1 MATRSVQ
8 ESSLTSLADAIR
20 AKGGTSDTLAFPSG
34 FVEAI
39 EAIQTGGGSIENLL
53 FGLPYATG
61 SFTAAEDITS
71 TYTIC
76 TLPDSVLIAA
86 NNQTAIIGTFCIW
99 CVKSPNST
107 WDWDIKGLD
116 IGIYSYSY
124 VGKSKK
130 SIYAFVYATT
140 VCTYGDGVIGFSGK
154 DVQIKLTSSLLIPAG
169 RNYNWLYIP
178 FVFN

>member
-8 ESSLTSLADAIR
+8 ESSLTSLAEAIR

-39 EAIQTGGGSIENLL
+39 EAIQTGGGGTENLL

-86 NNQTAIIGTFCIW
+86 NRQTALIGTFCIW
-99 CVKSPNST
+99 CVKSPNANF
-107 WDWDIKGLD
+107 DIRGLD

-124 VGKSKK
+124 VGTGKTRL
-130 SIYAFVYATT
+130 YAFAYKNTGRY
-140 VCTYGDGVIGFSGK
+140 YGDGVIDFSGK
-154 DVQIKLTSSLLIPAG
+154 DVKIKLTSSLLIPAG

-178 FVFN
+178 FVY

>member
-1 MATRSVQ
+1 M
-8 ESSLTSLADAIR
+8 TSITDAIR

-39 EAIQTGGGSIENLL
+39 EAIQTGGGNTENLL

-86 NNQTAIIGTFCIW
+86 NNQTAMIGTFCIW
-99 CVKSPNST
+99 CVKSPNAILN
-107 WDWDIKGLD
+107 IKGLD

-124 VGKSKK
+124 VGKGKTSR
-130 SIYAFVYATT
+130 YAFVYETT
-140 VCTYGDGVIGFSGK
+140 VRYYGDGVIGFSGK

-178 FVFN
+178 FVYN

>member
-8 ESSLTSLADAIR
+8 DSSMTSIADAIR

-39 EAIQTGGGSIENLL
+39 EAIQTGGGNTENLL

-86 NNQTAIIGTFCIW
+86 NNQTAMIGTFCIW
-99 CVKSPNST
+99 CVKSPNAI
-107 WDWDIKGLD
+107 WNIEGLD

-124 VGKSKK
+124 VGKGKTSRC
-130 SIYAFVYATT
+130 AFAYGTT
-140 VCTYGDGVIGFSGK
+140 GRTYGNGVIDFSGK

-178 FVFN
+178 FVYN

>member
-39 EAIQTGGGSIENLL
+39 EAIQTGGGNTENLL

-86 NNQTAIIGTFCIW
+86 NNQTAMIGTFCIW
-99 CVKSPNST
+99 CVKSPNAILN
-107 WDWDIKGLD
+107 IKGLD

-124 VGKSKK
+124 VGTSKS
-130 SIYAFVYATT
+130 SFYAFA
-140 VCTYGDGVIGFSGK
+140 YGDTVRYYGNGVIDFSGK

-178 FVFN
+178 FVLN

>member
-1 MATRSVQ
+1 M
-8 ESSLTSLADAIR
+8 TSIADAIR

-39 EAIQTGGGSIENLL
+39 EAIQTGGGNTENLL

-86 NNQTAIIGTFCIW
+86 NLQMAIFGTFCIW
-99 CVKSPNST
+99 CVKSPNANF
-107 WDWDIKGLD
+107 DIKGLD

-124 VGKSKK
+124 VGKGKTNL
-130 SIYAFVYATT
+130 YAFSYGNT
-140 VCTYGDGVIGFSGK
+140 VRYYGDGIIGFRGK
-154 DVQIKLTSSLLIPAG
+154 DVQIKLTSSWLIPAG

-178 FVFN
+178 FVYN

>member
-20 AKGGTSDTLAFPSG
+20 AKGGTSDTLTFPSG

-39 EAIQTGGGSIENLL
+39 EAIQTGGGSTENLL

-86 NNQTAIIGTFCIW
+86 NNQTAMIGTFCIW
-99 CVKSPNST
+99 CVKSPNAIL
-107 WDWDIKGLD
+107 DIKGLD

-124 VGKSKK
+124 VGKGKTSR
-130 SIYAFVYATT
+130 YAFAYKTT
-140 VCTYGDGVIGFSGK
+140 GCTYGDGVIGFSGK

-178 FVFN
+178 FVLN

>member
-39 EAIQTGGGSIENLL
+39 EAIQTGGGNTENLL

-61 SFTAAEDITS
+61 SFTSAEDITS

-86 NNQTAIIGTFCIW
+86 NNHTAMIGTFCIW
-99 CVKSPNST
+99 CVKSPNAILN
-107 WDWDIKGLD
+107 IKGLD

-124 VGKSKK
+124 VGKGKTSR
-130 SIYAFVYATT
+130 YAFAYKTT
-140 VCTYGDGVIGFSGK
+140 GCTYGDGVIGFSGK

-178 FVFN
+178 FVLN

>member
-39 EAIQTGGGSIENLL
+39 EAIQTGGGNTENLL

-86 NNQTAIIGTFCIW
+86 NNQTAMIGTFCIW
-99 CVKSPNST
+99 CVKSPNA
-107 WDWDIKGLD
+107 ILNIEGLD

-124 VGKSKK
+124 VGKGKTSR
-130 SIYAFVYATT
+130 YAFVYENT
-140 VCTYGDGVIGFSGK
+140 VRYYGDGVIGFSGK

-169 RNYNWLYIP
+169 RNYNWLYMP
-178 FVFN
+178 FVYN